1 MWLIQPGKKGFG
13 GCNQPSQTY
22 REDHRDG
29 AGLPAVLRGR
39 RQGKQVETR
48 VVQTAYEEK
57 LLPHKDSPAVEWGC
71 PERLCSACPWGLPGP
86 N

>member
-1 MWLIQPGKKGFG
+1 MWLIQPGIKGFG

-22 REDHRDG
+22 GEDHHDG
-29 AGLPAVLRGR
+29 VGLPAVLRGR

-57 LLPHKDSPAVEWGC
+57 LLPHEDSPAVVAQRGC
-71 PERLCSACPWGLPGP
+71 VVPVLGGFQDQTEP
-86 N
+86 